1 MKKSTLGIILL
12 GFLFSPI
19 FLSFSYAT
27 LLLENIPLDSW
38 VYSVVDELYS
48 QGLFPEL
55 HKDVKPYTRGEI
67 ATWVLDIN
75 IRQKEGGLK
84 LTDSQ
89 LWMISKLNQEFKY
102 ELEELFNV
110 GQTDGERQDVIKYGA
125 NPVAHLNLTDG
136 DSSYGRLQA
145 KFDLGIQFG
154 RRFVVKDRVVIDTK
168 AEKERSYQTREW
180 KKNLGG
186 TFDIAYTNIDAGYFT
201 LLLGRD
207 HIRWGPSSRDVLLL
221 SDQIPPFDMI
231 KAEGKLGSFK
241 LVWFA
246 TVLDQIYIP
255 PFWQGLNS
263 EDGFWAKRYLSG
275 HRLNLKSKAGIEMGL
290 SEMVLYGGEN
300 RNFEPYYLIPIL
312 PYYGEQYNRDIDDN
326 ILWSLDLS
334 VTWFRNKEIYLE
346 LLVDDFQYDFKSEP
360 QQTGYQIGLNQ
371 TDPFGFK
378 RSYLNIEYTKINN
391 WVYGQNKPWNVYTF
405 DGRGMGSI
413 LGPDADRWCLR
424 LTYHWTKDIDLG
436 IREEY
441 RRKGEGRIETPQPGA
456 VPASKNFPSG
466 VVEYTNQL
474 RFTVA
479 YQPSSRLKLDITG
492 EYDRVRNLNN
502 QSGKKDNTLVFW
514 TQLSLSLW
522 KEKKF

>member
-312 PYYGEQYNRDIDDN
+312 PYYGEQ
-326 ILWSLDLS
+326 
-334 VTWFRNKEIYLE
+334 
-346 LLVDDFQYDFKSEP
+346 
-360 QQTGYQIGLNQ
+360 
-371 TDPFGFK
+371 
-378 RSYLNIEYTKINN
+378 
-391 WVYGQNKPWNVYTF
+391 
-405 DGRGMGSI
+405 
-413 LGPDADRWCLR
+413 
-424 LTYHWTKDIDLG
+424 
-436 IREEY
+436 
-441 RRKGEGRIETPQPGA
+441 
-456 VPASKNFPSG
+456 
-466 VVEYTNQL
+466 
-474 RFTVA
+474 
-479 YQPSSRLKLDITG
+479 
-492 EYDRVRNLNN
+492 
-502 QSGKKDNTLVFW
+502 
-514 TQLSLSLW
+514 
-522 KEKKF
+522 